1 MLKLEKLFKDMEDL
15 KNSILIKKS
24 VSIQDLFI

>member
-1 MLKLEKLFKDMEDL
+1 MLKLEKLFKHTEDL
-15 KNSILIKKS
+15 KNTMVIKKS